1 MKKKL
6 LYLTDLNYQAKGRV
20 YCEEDIFLTGRLQE
34 HFDIALCHPINSH
47 RFEQNV
53 DTVVFRNTGSTCG
66 FQDTYD
72 AFKQRVQT
80 QKLKTFNE
88 FCGKADMCGKQYLLE
103 LTEKGY
109 PVIPTV
115 DRIDRLAVLPEVD
128 SYVVKPKNG
137 ADSIGLRFLSKQEL
151 MENPP
156 ESGAHVIQPA
166 IDFLYEASFYFINDT
181 LEYAMYAPDK
191 TRRWI
196 LAPYEYSAED
206 RAFAEQLIHWNS
218 IKNGI
223 QRVDACR
230 TKDGRLLLM
239 ELEDLNPY
247 LSILEVDTDTRER
260 FVKDLIAA
268 LQTY

>member
-20 YCEEDIFLTGRLQE
+20 YCAEDIFLTGKLQE
-34 HFDIALCHPINSH
+34 HFDLALCHPVNSH
-47 RFEQNV
+47 RFEQDV
-53 DTVVFRNTGSTCG
+53 DTIVFRNTGSTCG

-72 AFKQRVQT
+72 AFVRRVRT

-103 LTEKGY
+103 LTKTGF

-115 DRIDRLAVLPEVD
+115 DRVDQLERLPQAER
-128 SYVVKPKNG
+128 YVVKPKNG
-137 ADSIGLRFLSKQEL
+137 ADSIGLRFLTKEALLQTKPADGL
-151 MENPP
+151 FVM
-156 ESGAHVIQPA
+156 QPA
-166 IDFLYEASFYFINDT
+166 IDFVYEVSFYFINDT
-181 LEYAMYAPDK
+181 LEYAMYAPD
-191 TRRWI
+191 RDARWK
-196 LAPYEYSAED
+196 LAPYAFTAED
-206 RAFAEQLIHWNS
+206 RAFAERFIQWNS
-218 IKNGI
+218 IRNGI

-247 LSILEVDTDTRER
+247 LSILEVDADTRER
-260 FVKDLIAA
+260 FVRDLIAA
-268 LQTY
+268 LQAY

>member
-20 YCEEDIFLTGRLQE
+20 YCEEDIFLTGRLKE
-34 HFDIALCHPINSH
+34 HFDIALCHPFNSH
-47 RFEQNV
+47 RFERDV
-53 DTVVFRNTGSTCG
+53 DTIVFRNTGSTCG
-66 FQDTYD
+66 FQETYD
-72 AFKQRVQT
+72 AFVQRVKEQ
-80 QKLKTFNE
+80 QLKTFNE

-109 PVIPTV
+109 PVIPTI
-115 DRIDRLAVLPEVD
+115 DRIEAFQKLPAAQR
-128 SYVVKPKNG
+128 YVIKPKNG
-137 ADSIGLRFLSKQEL
+137 ADSIGLSFLSENEL
-151 MENPP
+151 LAHPP
-156 ESGAHVIQPA
+156 ESGVFVIQPA
-166 IDFLYEASFYFINDT
+166 IDFLYEVSFYFINDT

-191 TRRWI
+191 TCRWK
-196 LAPYEYSAED
+196 LEPYAFSTED
-206 RAFAEQLIHWNS
+206 RAFAEQLIQWNS

-247 LSILEVDTDTRER
+247 LSILEVDADTRER
-260 FVKDLIAA
+260 FMKDLIAA
-268 LQTY
+268 LQAY

>member
-1 MKKKL
+1 MKKI
-6 LYLTDLNYQAKGRV
+6 LYLTDLNYPAKGRN
-20 YCEEDIFLTGRLQE
+20 YGEEDIFLTGALKDS
-34 HFDIALCHPINSH
+34 FDLALCHPKNAAA
-47 RFEQNV
+47 FE
-53 DTVVFRNTGSTCG
+53 DDADLIVFRNTGSVLG
-66 FQDTYD
+66 YQDIYD
-72 AFKQRVQT
+72 AFVQRVK
-80 QKLKTFNE
+80 QKGLRTFNE

-115 DRIDRLAVLPEVD
+115 DRIEAFQKLPAAQW
-128 SYVVKPKNG
+128 YVIKPKNG
-137 ADSIGLRFLSKQEL
+137 ADSIGLSFLSENEL
-151 MENPP
+151 LAHPP
-156 ESGAHVIQPA
+156 ESGVFVIQPA
-166 IDFLYEASFYFINDT
+166 IDFLYEVSFYFINDS

-191 TRRWI
+191 TCRWK
-196 LAPYEYSAED
+196 LEPYAFSTED
-206 RAFAEQLIHWNS
+206 RAFAEQLIQWNS

-260 FVKDLIAA
+260 FMKDLIAA
-268 LQTY
+268 LQAY